1 MIGNTEYTEVFSLE
15 DVMVN
20 IITLKKVKPK
30 SHDILNKIHEENL
43 TW

>member
-30 SHDILNKIHEENL
+30 SHILNKIHEENL